1 MGKRLEGSMFSNH
14 PQPQQACRANKEQS
28 TVLCLS
34 ITGFSHGQGPVF
46 AKHTHIKMNYLT
58 LNIAR
63 VMRMNKWH
71 SIWRQ
76 NVTRG
81 FLFLP
86 AFLVEVLEDRG
97 PQQRVTLRSQS
108 GGICRVQT
116 FPTTV
121 LWSSTPTQSPRH
133 QGKTHTWSSI
143 RAASWAV
150 CSRGVSVRVYFDLVS
165 FQFFR
170 YLI

>member
-1 MGKRLEGSMFSNH
+1 MGKRLEGSTYSKH
-14 PQPQQACRANKEQS
+14 PQTQQACWANKEQF
-28 TVLCLS
+28 TMLCLS
-34 ITGFSHGQGPVF
+34 ITGFSHGKGPAFV
-46 AKHTHIKMNYLT
+46 KRTHIKMNYLT

-76 NVTRG
+76 NVTCG

-97 PQQRVTLRSQS
+97 TQQRVTPRSQS
-108 GGICRVQT
+108 GGVRHVQT
-116 FPTTV
+116 FSTTM
-121 LWSSTPTQSPRH
+121 LWSSNPMQSPRH
-133 QGKTHTWSSI
+133 PGKTHTWSSI

-165 FQFFR
+165 FQFLR